1 MVPILFSMGCGQSGL
16 RASEAPGRVLPLR
29 TVRLYETGVGY
40 FERSGKVSTEG
51 EALPLPTA
59 HIDDALKT
67 LVVLSPGGARV
78 SGVTFESVVSRG
90 LARSLAGLP
99 NDPEQAV
106 GYLQVLESL
115 RGLSVA
121 IETRR
126 GELRGTLVEVREERR
141 GEYPDGEEG
150 EAVRAQE
157 KPRAPRQSPWPSIR
171 LTLLDE
177 AGGVRRLFAEDIE
190 AVRPTDPHA
199 AERLGSAVTALSDRS
214 ARVRHHLRVLAQSA
228 EPVRLGYI
236 AETPVWRATYRL
248 LLDPTGNRGRLQ
260 GWALVHNDTDETWS
274 NVTVELVNGRPD
286 SFLFPLAAP
295 RYSRRPL
302 AEPADYL
309 STVPQLAET
318 TADDM
323 WSDFG
328 IEGGVEGG
336 VVGGFGAGHGRL
348 GGSHASEG
356 GGADA
361 STRESDSISIGNLA
375 EIAQASGVE
384 QGALFSYRLAE
395 RVDLRAHGSALLPF
409 TDQRLEIVRL
419 TWFDSSDSAGRS
431 AARVRNTTAQTL
443 PSGPVAVYEPSG
455 FAGETALPR
464 LKPGQHG
471 FLRFGVD
478 LDIELEL
485 ERTEP
490 TERLQSL
497 DFDRGRLREHFV
509 RAHQRRYRFQNRSA
523 TSRLVYLV
531 LGVVNNARVAGAD
544 SLDYD
549 ETTKSPLAVVR
560 VPPKSRHERTVAIEE
575 ALERSTRI
583 EKLPLDRLKTL
594 ATADF
599 LTPAQRSAL
608 TAATTALASA
618 HDLARQKEAAAAEIQ
633 RIEADLERMQKHLG
647 ALGADGGSS
656 AAAAP
661 LVQRVLSLEDALA
674 RARQKAEDAESQ
686 RSTFIESASRELAKL
701 TAHEE
706 KTSSESSTPGPGR

>member
-1 MVPILFSMGCGQSGL
+1 MLATRALWVVPILLSMGCGGSGL
-16 RASEAPGRVLPLR
+16 RSAEAPGRVLPLR

-40 FERSGKVSTEG
+40 FERSGPVSRDG
-51 EALPLPTA
+51 ESLPLPTA

-67 LVVLSPGGARV
+67 LVVLSQGGARV
-78 SGVTFESVVSRG
+78 AGVEFESVVSRG

-99 NDPEQAV
+99 DDPEQAV
-106 GYLQVLESL
+106 GYLEVLESL
-115 RGLSVA
+115 RGLAVT
-121 IETRR
+121 IETAE
-126 GELRGTLVEVREERR
+126 GELRGTLVEVSEARR
-141 GEYPDGEEG
+141 DEADEPRDDAELEG
-150 EAVRAQE
+150 HE
-157 KPRAPRQSPWPSIR
+157 KPRAPWPSIR

-177 AGGVRRLFAEDIE
+177 AGGVRRLSAGDIE

-260 GWALVHNDTDETWS
+260 GWALVHNDTDEAWS
-274 NVTVELVNGRPD
+274 NITVELVNGRPD

-323 WSDFG
+323 WSGFG

-384 QGALFSYRLAE
+384 QGALFSYRLAD

-409 TDQRLEIVRL
+409 TDQALETVRL
-419 TWFDSSDSAGRS
+419 TWFDGAESAGRS

-443 PSGPVAVYEPSG
+443 PAGPVAIYESSG

-464 LKPGQHG
+464 LKPGQAG
-471 FLRFGVD
+471 FVRFGVD
-478 LDIELEL
+478 LDVELEL
-485 ERTEP
+485 ERSEP
-490 TERLQSL
+490 TERLQAL
-497 DFDRGRLREHFV
+497 EFHNGRLREHFV
-509 RAHQRRYRFQNRSA
+509 RAHQRRYRFLNRSA
-523 TSRLVYLV
+523 TSRFVCLALD
-531 LGVVNNARVAGAD
+531 VVNNARVEGAD

-549 ETTKSPLAVVR
+549 EAEKRPLAVVR
-560 VPPKSRHERTVAIEE
+560 VPGKGRLERTLTIDE
-575 ALERSTRI
+575 ALERSTRVD
-583 EKLPLDRLKTL
+583 KLSLERLKTL
-594 ATADF
+594 ATADI
-599 LTPAQRSAL
+599 LTPAQRTAL
-608 TAATTALASA
+608 AAATSALASA
-618 HDLARQKEAAAAEIQ
+618 HDLARQKEAAAAETK
-633 RIEADLERMQKHLG
+633 RIEADLERLRQHLA
-647 ALGADGGSS
+647 ALGEGGGAS

-661 LVQRVLSLEDALA
+661 LVHRVLTLEDALA
-674 RARQKAEDAESQ
+674 RARQKADDAEAQ
-686 RSTFIESASRELAKL
+686 RTAAIEAASLELAKL
-701 TAHEE
+701 TVREE
-706 KTSSESSTPGPGR
+706 KAP